1 MHSDLQNNLI
11 REILSINDTGL
22 LKKLEEL
29 MLILKHN
36 DSKVLTDYERAIVE
50 NGISEVNEG
59 KYLTNEEVFEKVKQ
73 WLKM

>member
-29 MLILKHN
+29 MLILKQN

-59 KYLTNEEVFEKVKQ
+59 KYLTNEEVFEKAKQ

>member
-1 MHSDLQNNLI
+1 MHSDIQNNLI

-29 MLILKHN
+29 MMILKQN

-59 KYLTNEEVFEKVKQ
+59 KYLTNEEVFEKAKQ